1 MLQGNTA
8 DFRQTQ
14 LQLWQRDDRS
24 TMITTIDI
32 GEKADI
38 HPAYKAPVGERLARA
53 AAAKLYGSAEEYS
66 GPLFD
71 SVRKDGDSLIVKFT
85 HADGMAAKTRTP
97 YSERFTEAASLS
109 GFEISADGTQWADA
123 AAVISGNEVTLSGIE
138 NPLYVRYAWA
148 NYPENTP
155 NLYNSDNL
163 PAVPFTAGI
172 SSAAASPV
180 VKADGNTITVS
191 GSTVETR
198 LLKNTAKAVIARY
211 VSGALASVEIKDNP
225 TVINEA
231 ADFSFSIPADGA
243 EKIGVTVLESLTNL
257 RPLNKAALSE
267 INAQ

>member
-1 MLQGNTA
+1 MVQGNTA

-85 HADGMAAKTRTP
+85 HADG
-97 YSERFTEAASLS
+97 
-109 GFEISADGTQWADA
+109 
-123 AAVISGNEVTLSGIE
+123 
-138 NPLYVRYAWA
+138 
-148 NYPENTP
+148 
-155 NLYNSDNL
+155 
-163 PAVPFTAGI
+163 
-172 SSAAASPV
+172 
-180 VKADGNTITVS
+180 NTITVS

-211 VSGALASVEIKDNP
+211 VSGALASVEIKDIP